1 MRALYKAAAAASA
14 ALLLVACS
22 STAGT
27 SASRAS
33 DPLGSPGAPSSSVA
47 PEPSSS
53 AASATSDE
61 ARSLDTSSVRSDAD
75 RFCATSGS
83 TEHAID
89 LSVVSLDFTGD
100 GGLDAVATFSCA
112 GDDGVPRPHAVYWT
126 SEDVPGSSPE
136 EVFDTS
142 GVEAIFEVTRQR
154 SRLRF
159 ATFQDSREVTRTFR
173 WQDGAWV
180 GDEQGSDDLA
190 SGLVSGPDEAIAYL
204 CNGEDKPRLVKVSSD
219 PYATSVLQTVLAGG
233 LVVDGRYGAR
243 TRLAV
248 EAYQSDRGL
257 TVDGLT
263 GPQTWGD
270 LVAVTCS
277 GD

>member
-1 MRALYKAAAAASA
+1 MRSLPPPARRCSWAPAAPPRKPRPARSRPRQRPTHPAPQIRQLAR
-14 ALLLVACS
+14 LLLQRRCRA
-22 STAGT
+22 TDPGRWT
-27 SASRAS
+27 PSAVRA
-33 DPLGSPGAPSSSVA
+33 
-47 PEPSSS
+47 
-53 AASATSDE
+53 
-61 ARSLDTSSVRSDAD
+61 DAD
-75 RFCATSGS
+75 RFCAASGS

-89 LSVVSLDFTGD
+89 LAVVNFDFTGD

-112 GDDGVPRPHAVYWT
+112 GDDGVPRPQALFWK

-142 GVEAIFEVTRQR
+142 DVEAIFDVTRQG
-154 SRLRF
+154 SGLRF
-159 ATFQDSREVTRTFR
+159 ATFQNSGEITRTFT
-173 WQDGAWV
+173 WKDGAWV
-180 GDEQGSDDLA
+180 GDLEASDDLA
-190 SGLVSGPDEAIAYL
+190 TGLVSGPDEAISYL
-204 CNGEDKPRLVKVSSD
+204 CNGEEKPRLVKVSSD

-263 GPQTWGD
+263 GPETWGD
-270 LVAVTCS
+270 LASVTCS